1 MHARIAL
8 VTLFHIANDIRLV
21 KEADALSAAGYD
33 VDVFAAKY
41 LPWAEAG
48 DEVVSRGKQ
57 WRVHFV
63 YYDRNQHPAL
73 FWYSRFRRKL
83 SSILW
88 CRLKNIVPIF
98 VRQLLMERA
107 LDRVL
112 PEMLSLVTGHG
123 AELYIGHGAQSLP
136 IVVRAAWRHRALAGF
151 DAEDFNAG
159 MKHDGAPLNCEDELI
174 DFVVKSYIRRIQHV
188 TAASPGVA
196 EALRLTYSGVE
207 ALPILNVFPL
217 RERPDSEPRSNANGP
232 LRLYWFSQ
240 TIGRDRGLEEAVR
253 ACGIL
258 PAHSVELHLRGN
270 WTPGYENVFRDLW
283 SKHVGARAK
292 LFVHDILPPDQMIQ
306 DAAKYDVGLAL
317 EVPIS
322 ENRRICMRDL
332 STNKVFTYLLA
343 GLAVA
348 ASGLE
353 QRSLIIF
360 DGAGFAYETG
370 NAESLAAG
378 LHTWV
383 VDRPALQRAR
393 EISWRLGGERYN
405 WEREKEKLLESVQR
419 ALSA

>member
-1 MHARIAL
+1 MSARIAL
-8 VTLFHIANDIRLV
+8 VTLFHISNNIRLV

-48 DEVVSRGKQ
+48 DEIVSRGKQ

-63 YYDRNQHPAL
+63 CYDRNRHPAL

-88 CRLKNIVPIF
+88 CRIKNKAPNF
-98 VRQLLMERA
+98 FRRFLMERA

-112 PEMLSLVTGHG
+112 PEMLSLVIGHH
-123 AELYIGHGAQSLP
+123 ADLYIGHGPQSLP
-136 IVVRAAWRHRALAGF
+136 VVVRAARRYGAVAGF
-151 DAEDFNAG
+151 DAEDFDVG
-159 MKHDGAPLNCEDELI
+159 MKHDGAPSDCEDELTG
-174 DFVVKSYIRRIQHV
+174 VVVEDHIGRIQHV

-196 EALRLTYSGVE
+196 DALRRTYSGVE
-207 ALPILNVFPL
+207 ALPIRNVFPL
-217 RERPDSEPRSNANGP
+217 NHRPRYHPQTGAPGP

-240 TIGRDRGLEEAVR
+240 TIGHDRGLEEAVR

-258 PAHSVELHLRGN
+258 PPQSVELHLRGN
-270 WTPGYENVFRDLW
+270 WSPGYERVLRELW
-283 SKHVGARAK
+283 DKHVGSDAK
-292 LFVHDILPPDQMIQ
+292 FFIHDILPPDQLVR
-306 DAAKYDVGLAL
+306 AASEYDVGLAL
-317 EVPIS
+317 EVPVS

-332 STNKVFTYLLA
+332 CTNKVFTYLLA

-353 QRSLIIF
+353 ERLSTIY

-370 NAESLAAG
+370 KAESLAAG

-383 VDRPALQRAR
+383 VDRPALQKAR
-393 EISWRLGGERYN
+393 EISWRLGEEQYN
-405 WEREKEKLLESVQR
+405 WDLEKSKLIESIRRV
-419 ALSA
+419 LPD